1 MRTIHLA
8 TIDKVRPALVLT
20 REVARPYL
28 GRVTVV
34 PITST
39 VRGLKTELTLG
50 PSNGLD
56 HSCVANFDGV
66 TTIPVADLGRQIGFL
81 LDSQELELTE
91 AIAAA
96 FDLDLP

>member
-1 MRTIHLA
+1 MRSIHLV

-28 GRVTVV
+28 TRVTVV

-39 VRGLKTELTLG
+39 VRGLSTELLLG
-50 PSNGLD
+50 VSNGLD
-56 HSCVANFDGV
+56 HECVANFDGV
-66 TTIPVADLGRQIGFL
+66 TTIPVGDLGKEIGLL
-81 LDSQELELTE
+81 LDAQESALTE

-96 FDLDLP
+96 YDLDLP